1 MGLPIARY
9 FLAAGVAL
17 RVHTERPRKPLSRQN
32 CRTEIWSESL
42 KASPFHGIHA
52 DRPVEG
58 NGAVFGRAGEMPRAI
73 VVGGSLG
80 GLFAG
85 NMLLRAGC
93 DVTIIER
100 AIGELEGRGAGLG
113 VHPSMLEGLLAGGAR
128 VDAAVGVAVAGR

>member
-1 MGLPIARY
+1 MHCPSSNSTTSFQAKIHARENSQQAGFLHHKKCERCSPIGSVGFIGLVQMGLPIARY

-58 NGAVFGRAGEMPRAI
+58 NG
-73 VVGGSLG
+73 
-80 GLFAG
+80 
-85 NMLLRAGC
+85 
-93 DVTIIER
+93 
-100 AIGELEGRGAGLG
+100 
-113 VHPSMLEGLLAGGAR
+113 
-128 VDAAVGVAVAGR
+128 